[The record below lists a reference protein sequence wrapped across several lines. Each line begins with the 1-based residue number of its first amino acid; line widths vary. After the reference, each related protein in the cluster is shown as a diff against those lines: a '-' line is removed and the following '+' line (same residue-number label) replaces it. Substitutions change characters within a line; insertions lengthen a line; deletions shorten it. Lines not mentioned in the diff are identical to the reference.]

1 MLGVEGTIDLSIT
14 QRVYVSF
21 EEHVHKELSTVSGN
35 LQFQQIAADPCG
47 DFGGSNRG
55 GEVGSGGDSGRDG
68 EVSGGGIG
76 GGAVG
81 SSGDSDG
88 CVEVNGGGGKVS

>member
-1 MLGVEGTIDLSIT
+1 M
-14 QRVYVSF
+14 
-21 EEHVHKELSTVSGN
+21 
-35 LQFQQIAADPCG
+35 
-47 DFGGSNRG
+47 
-55 GEVGSGGDSGRDG
+55 GSGGDSGRDG